1 MFHDL
6 AWQGPKLRATLRATG
21 LLRRARAASAALVLV
36 VGSIAA
42 TNSLALAA
50 DPSPVLRVVAT
61 IKPVHALVARVMDG
75 VANPTVLLSGNVSP
89 HTFALKPSE
98 ARALGNADVLFR
110 VSPALEPFTVR
121 LANSLPA
128 RVEVVSLGEVAGLA
142 LLPRRDGDG
151 FEKHDHG
158 PRDTHGHGH
167 KHAHGPAPKGDAVD
181 PHVWLDPDNA
191 RAMTSAIVAMLS
203 ARAPAHAARFAENG
217 RRLDESLAALG
228 REIGTQLAP
237 LAGTPLIVFHDAYQY
252 LEHRYGLKVV
262 GSITL
267 NPEVAPS
274 AKRLTD
280 LRARIARDGAA
291 CILSEPQFSPRI
303 VDAVLEGSRARA
315 GVLDPVGGTLPAGP
329 DHYHQTLRALAAAIV
344 ACRARD

>member
-1 MFHDL
+1 MFHDHV
-6 AWQGPKLRATLRATG
+6 WQGHQWSATG
-21 LLRRARAASAALVLV
+21 LLRRARLAVAVLPLV
-36 VGSIAA
+36 VGSVVTA
-42 TNSLALAA
+42 NSTVFAA
-50 DPSPVLRVVAT
+50 DPAAPLRVVAT
-61 IKPVHALVARVMDG
+61 IKPVHALVAGVMAG
-75 VANPTVLLSGNVSP
+75 VASPTVLLSGNASP

-98 ARALGNADVLFR
+98 ARALANADVLFR

-128 RVEVVSLGEVAGLA
+128 RVEVVSLGEAAGLA
-142 LLPRRDGDG
+142 LLPRRVGDG
-151 FEKHDHG
+151 FERHDHG
-158 PRDTHGHGH
+158 PGGGDGHGH
-167 KHAHGPAPKGDAVD
+167 KHAHGGPAPKGDAVD

-191 RAMTSAIVAMLS
+191 RAMTRAIVATLS

-217 RRLDESLAALG
+217 RRLDESLATLG

-280 LRARIARDGAA
+280 LRARIARDGVA

-303 VDAVLEGSRARA
+303 VEAVLEGSRARA

-344 ACRARD
+344 ACRASG